1 MRVSIVIETF
11 NLLGGDVESGLRA
24 LAARLRAQTSPLASE
39 ADLVVTHVGLGRA
52 SRARLDDAFGRPARW
67 VELPETADY
76 YEHKNQGSAA
86 AEGDVV
92 AFTDGD
98 CAPVPAWLA
107 SLVSPIVAGE
117 CRVVA
122 GRTAYPPGS
131 ASLAGT
137 ALDFPLLKS
146 AVSPRAVR
154 NFFANNVA
162 FERSVFAAH
171 PYPKIAGM
179 FHGQC
184 QVLAMQ
190 LEAEGIVVR
199 HEPEALVHHAWP
211 QGPRAL
217 IEARLLRGADARA
230 LLVHVARAYTPGL
243 SRHAERAGAAPALA
257 LLGLR
262 SAFAAAQVVRVR
274 PSARVIAASLGV
286 IAATATVDAAGV
298 LAPRAVYTRCRAS
311 AGVMRAMSITR
322 PSPPRAGGGPERG
335 QVA

>member
-1 MRVSIVIETF
+1 MRVSIVIETL
-11 NLLGGDVESGLRA
+11 NLLGGDVESGLRG
-24 LAARLRAQTSPLASE
+24 LAARLRAQTSPLASQ
-39 ADLVVTHVGLGRA
+39 ADLVVTHVGLSGA
-52 SRARLDDAFGRPARW
+52 ARARLDESFGRPARW

-76 YEHKNQGSAA
+76 YEHKNRGFAA
-86 AEGDVV
+86 AEGDIV

-98 CAPVPAWLA
+98 CAPVPGWLA
-107 SLVSPIVAGE
+107 ALASPIAAGE

-122 GRTAYPPGS
+122 GRTAYPPGP

-146 AVSPRAVR
+146 SRAPRAVR

-162 FERSVFAAH
+162 FERGVFAAH

-190 LEAEGIVVR
+190 LEGEGIVVR
-199 HEPEALVHHAWP
+199 HEPDALVHHAWP
-211 QGPRAL
+211 EGPRAL
-217 IEARLLRGADARA
+217 LEARLLRGADARA

-262 SAFAAAQVVRVR
+262 SAVAATQVVCAR
-274 PSARVIAASLGV
+274 PPAGLLAASLGV
-286 IAATATVDAAGV
+286 IAATAAVDAAGV
-298 LAPRAVYTRCRAS
+298 LAPRAVYRRCRAS
-311 AGVMRAMSITR
+311 AGV
-322 PSPPRAGGGPERG
+322 
-335 QVA
+335 VVHV